1 MANNSELEDILR
13 LRLAGLLAN
22 EQISAL
28 FGLDDDDFD
37 PTNDFDPLAEMDDMF
52 GDIDHFVE
60 DSSRGDNSKRGSSKP
75 FKCQNASVRE
85 AREAKSRLDALL
97 DAINS
102 GRP

>member
-60 DSSRGDNSKRGSSKP
+60 EVESIGNFGDLISDIDAFEAELQFMSERERCPTFP
-75 FKCQNASVRE
+75 F
-85 AREAKSRLDALL
+85 
-97 DAINS
+97 
-102 GRP
+102 